1 MVDTDFELVFDA
13 IDELPFAVGK
23 KLLIDILRA
32 DTSNQSILRN
42 KLDKLE
48 CFGSMAYEEY
58 ELQDLIQDLLRKGWL
73 AQESVAGKEYYK
85 VLAITPKGRKGKE
98 NPLAFKK
105 PELEIKPTV
114 ITDKERELFKQF
126 DFFLGNYNDEQ
137 KKAIT
142 SIEPIIACIAGAGS
156 GKTTVLT
163 KRIEFLTTFKSVDP
177 KKILAITFTRKAKEE
192 MIKRLSDAQACR
204 YVQVDTFNSFCEG
217 LLKRHN
223 DLIYQRPVSVI
234 SYSEKIEVIKQAL
247 HANGLTFLQ
256 ATDIYFTSAQQ
267 KLKSDDELNFAFIN
281 DCFTMRDYFKN
292 AGKAFED
299 FTDELEP
306 KDRRTGE
313 LVVQTCRFVEEWM
326 IRNGKRDFSDQI
338 IDTIQLFK
346 KHPQLIPN
354 YDHLLVDEY
363 QDVNTVQCEL
373 IRILQPPNMFIVG
386 DPRQAIY
393 GWRGSRVNYIM
404 DFQKISNDTI
414 TLTKN
419 YRSSPAIVSLMN
431 TCIKEM
437 LLPDVTTTTDF
448 EKKTALLSFNSE
460 DDELQFILEKLVED
474 EKETFILARTNRI
487 LQKCSNMLKEKQI
500 PHLLRS
506 EYDASANQSK
516 ITLGTVHGIKGLEA
530 ERVFVMSAS
539 STSFPCKA
547 SDHPI
552 VDAMKFEEYNREEEE
567 LRLFYVAISRA
578 KKELYMT
585 HTGSA
590 TSFITGAMRA
600 TLEKSKGILPRL
612 HEWRSSVA
620 RREQR
625 PPYFI
630 MHDSTMQEIAAL
642 KPMNL
647 EDLEDIKGMGP
658 LKVQKYGSQILSLF

>member
-1 MVDTDFELVFDA
+1 MANTDFEIIFDA

-32 DTSNQSILRN
+32 NTSNQSILRN
-42 KLDKLE
+42 KLDKLG
-48 CFGSMAYEEY
+48 CFGSMAYDEA
-58 ELQDLIQDLLRKGWL
+58 ELQELIQNLIRKGWL
-73 AQESVAGKEYYK
+73 AQESVPGKEYFK
-85 VLAITPKGRKGKE
+85 VLAITSKGRKGKE

-105 PELEIKPTV
+105 PDLEIQPTI
-114 ITDKERELFKQF
+114 ITPRERELFKQF
-126 DFFLGNYNDEQ
+126 DFFLGSYNDEQ

-142 SIEPIIACIAGAGS
+142 SNEGVVACIAGAGS

-163 KRIEFLTTFKSVDP
+163 KRIEFLTTYRSIDP

-192 MIKRLSDAQACR
+192 MKKRLAKYPTCKDVR
-204 YVQVDTFNSFCEG
+204 IETFNSFCEKT
-217 LLKRHN
+217 LKEHN
-223 DLIYQRPVSVI
+223 DLIYNKPVFVI

-247 HANGLTFLQ
+247 HANGLTFIQ
-256 ATDIYFTSAQQ
+256 AIDIYFKPGQR
-267 KLKSDDELNFAFIN
+267 KNKSDDELMFAFIN
-281 DCFTMRDYFKN
+281 DCFTTRDYFKS

-299 FTDELEP
+299 FAKELEP

-313 LVVQTCRFVEEWM
+313 LVIQTCRFVEEWM

-338 IDTIQLFK
+338 TDTIQLFK
-346 KHPQLIPN
+346 KHSKLIPH

-373 IRILQPPNMFIVG
+373 IRILQPPNIFIVG

-404 DFQKISNDTI
+404 DFQRASNDTI

-419 YRSSPAIVSLMN
+419 YRSSPAIVHLMN

-437 LLPDVTTTTDF
+437 RLPDVEKTTDF
-448 EKKTALLSFNSE
+448 EKETALLSFTTE
-460 DDELQFILEKLVED
+460 DDELQFIVDKLLEED
-474 EKETFILARTNRI
+474 KETFILARTNRI
-487 LQKCSNMLKEKQI
+487 LKKFSNLLAEKGI

-506 EYDASANQSK
+506 ELDASDNQSK
-516 ITLGTVHGIKGLEA
+516 ITLSTVHAIKGLEA
-530 ERVFVMSAS
+530 ERVFVISAS
-539 STSFPCKA
+539 TSSFPCKV
-547 SDHPI
+547 SEHPI
-552 VDAMKFEEYNREEEE
+552 LDAMKFEDYNREEEE

-578 KKELYMT
+578 KKELYIT
-585 HTGSA
+585 HTGNA
-590 TSFITGAMRA
+590 TSFLTSTMRK
-600 TLEKSKGILPRL
+600 TLEQSKGILPIL

-630 MHDSTMQEIAAL
+630 MHDSTMQEIAAK
-642 KPMNL
+642 KPMCL

-658 LKVQKYGSQILSLF
+658 LKVQKYGNQILSLF